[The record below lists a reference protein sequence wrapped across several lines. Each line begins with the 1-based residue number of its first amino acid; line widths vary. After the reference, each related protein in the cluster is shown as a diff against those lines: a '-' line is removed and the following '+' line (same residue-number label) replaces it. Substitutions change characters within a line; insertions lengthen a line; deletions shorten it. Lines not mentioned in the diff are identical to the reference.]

1 MAILAPAA
9 PFLTSPT
16 IAAAFNP
23 TLWSKKLNA
32 KYYVD
37 NQLTEVTNTNW
48 EGEIKNQG
56 DTVRIRTAPT
66 LTISDYVIGGN
77 LSYEVPTP
85 VYQDMLIEKAKSF
98 AFQCNDVQE
107 AQADMNLLNM
117 YMEDAAKQLK
127 ISITEEVF
135 FSMFCSSDGGTT
147 AANYYTAGVTGTRT
161 RGCDAYNYGA
171 TAGVKSRKYNLGLD
185 TSPVDVTTTAAN
197 LLTLILNMGGV
208 LDEQNVPENGRFLVL
223 TPYDRQVLMSTNLAQ
238 AYFTGDNSSIVRT
251 GKIGMIDRF
260 TVYVSN
266 MLPQGGADTGSDG
279 GWVTGSAAV
288 TTGGD
293 LSGAAA
299 RRCVIAGHK
308 DAISF
313 AAQINK
319 TEQVRNPSDFGD
331 FVRGLSVYGR
341 KVVKP
346 EALAFGVVK

>member
-1 MAILAPAA
+1 MAILTPAA

-16 IAAAFNP
+16 IATAFNP
-23 TLWSKKLNA
+23 VLWSKKLNS

-37 NQLTEVTNTNW
+37 NQLTEITNTNW

-66 LTISDYVIGGN
+66 LTISDYQIGGN
-77 LSYEVPTP
+77 LQYEVPTP
-85 VYQDMLIEKAKSF
+85 IYQDMLIEKAKSF

-117 YMEDAAKQLK
+117 YMEDASKQLK
-127 ISITEEVF
+127 LSITDEVF
-135 FSMFCSSDGGTT
+135 WATFCTTTGNTAGTDKDTASTT
-147 AANYYTAGVTGTRT
+147 AACT
-161 RGCDAYNYGA
+161 RGCAAANQGA
-171 TAGVKSRKYNLGLD
+171 TAGVKSAAFNLGTDLV
-185 TSPVDVTTTAAN
+185 PVDTATPAN
-197 LLTLILNMGGV
+197 LLALILNMGAV
-208 LDEQNVPENGRFLVL
+208 LDEQNVPDSGRFLIMS
-223 TPYDRQVLMSTNLAQ
+223 PFDRQVLMNTNLAAQ
-238 AYFTGDNSSIVRT
+238 YFTGDSSSIVRT

-266 MLPQGGADTGSDG
+266 MLPRGTTSK
-279 GWVTGSAAV
+279 GWVAGSAA
-288 TTGGD
+288 TSTGGTMG
-293 LSGAAA
+293 SAVN
-299 RRCVIAGHK
+299 RRCIVAGTK

-331 FVRGLSVYGR
+331 FIRGLSVYGR

-346 EALAFGVVK
+346 EAFAFGVTK

>member
-16 IAAAFNP
+16 IAATFNP
-23 TLWSKKLNA
+23 MLWSKKLNA

-37 NQLTEVTNTNW
+37 NQLTEITNTNW

-77 LSYEVPTP
+77 LQYEVPTP
-85 VYQDMLIEKAKSF
+85 IYQDMLIEKAKSF

-135 FSMFCSSDGGTT
+135 FSLFCTTAGNTAGTDPYTLSTT
-147 AANYYTAGVTGTRT
+147 AACT
-161 RGCDAYNYGA
+161 RGCAAANQGA
-171 TAGVKSRKYNLGLD
+171 TAGTKSASLDLGTD
-185 TSPVDVTTTAAN
+185 ASPLDVTASAAL
-197 LLTLILNMGGV
+197 LLTTILRMAAV
-208 LDEQNVPENGRFLVL
+208 LDEQNVPESGRFLIMSPV
-223 TPYDRQVLMSTNLAQ
+223 DRQIMMNTDLAQ

-260 TVYVSN
+260 TLYVSN
-266 MLPQGGADTGSDG
+266 MLPRAAATK
-279 GWVTGSAAV
+279 GWVIGSAA
-288 TTGGD
+288 TSTGTAD
-293 LSGAAA
+293 SGGTSEA
-299 RRCVIAGHK
+299 RRCVVAGHK
-308 DAISF
+308 DAMSF
-313 AAQINK
+313 ASQISK

-331 FVRGLSVYGR
+331 FVRGLAVYGR

-346 EALAFGVVK
+346 EAFTFAVVQ

>member
-1 MAILAPAA
+1 MAILAPAS

-37 NQLTEVTNTNW
+37 NQLAEITNTSW

-66 LTISDYVIGGN
+66 LTISDYVIGGS
-77 LSYEVPTP
+77 LQYEVPTP
-85 VYQDMLIEKAKSF
+85 IFQDMLIEKAKSF

-107 AQADMNLLNM
+107 AQSDMNLLNM
-117 YMEDAAKQLK
+117 YMDDASKQLK
-127 ISITEEVF
+127 LSITEEVF
-135 FSMFCSSDGGTT
+135 FSMFCTT
-147 AANYYTAGVTGTRT
+147 AGDTAGTDKNTASTTASST
-161 RGCDAYNYGA
+161 RGCAAANQGA
-171 TAGVKSRKYNLGLD
+171 TAGAKSSVLNLGTD
-185 TSPVDVTTTAAN
+185 ITPIAVTTTAAN
-197 LLTLILNMGGV
+197 LLTLILNMGAV
-208 LDEQNVPENGRFLVL
+208 LDEQNVPESGRFLL
-223 TPYDRQVLMSTNLAQ
+223 MSPYDRQILMSTNLAQ
-238 AYFTGDNSSIVRT
+238 AYFTGDTSSIVRT

-266 MLPQGGADTGSDG
+266 MLPRGTTSK
-279 GWVTGSAAV
+279 GWVTGSAA
-288 TTGGD
+288 TSTGGTMSSAD
-293 LSGAAA
+293 V
-299 RRCVIAGHK
+299 RRVVIAGHK

-313 AAQINK
+313 AAQVNK

-331 FVRGLSVYGR
+331 FIRGLSVYGR

-346 EALAFGVVK
+346 EAFAFGVVK

>member
-9 PFLTSPT
+9 PFVTSPT
-16 IAAAFNP
+16 IATVFNP
-23 TLWSKKLNA
+23 MLWSKKLNA

-37 NQLTEVTNTNW
+37 NQLTEIVNTYW

-66 LTISDYVIGGN
+66 LSISDYQIGGN
-77 LSYEVPTP
+77 LQYEVPTP

-107 AQADMNLLNM
+107 AQSDMNLLNM

-135 FSMFCSSDGGTT
+135 FSMFCTTTGDTSGTDKNTASTT
-147 AANYYTAGVTGTRT
+147 AACT
-161 RGCDAYNYGA
+161 RGCAAANQGA
-171 TAGVKSRKYNLGLD
+171 TAGVRSATLDLGTDLVPID
-185 TSPVDVTTTAAN
+185 ATAAAAN
-197 LLTLILNMGGV
+197 LLNMILRMGAV
-208 LDEQNVPENGRFLVL
+208 LDEQNVPESGRFLL
-223 TPYDRQVLMSTNLAQ
+223 LSPYDRQILMQSNLAQ

-260 TVYVSN
+260 SVYVSN
-266 MLPQGGADTGSDG
+266 MLPRATTAK
-279 GWVTGSAAV
+279 GWVSGSAAV
-288 TTGGD
+288 SSGGTM
-293 LSGAAA
+293 SSAVA

-313 AAQINK
+313 AAQVNK

-346 EALAFGVVK
+346 EAFAFGVVK